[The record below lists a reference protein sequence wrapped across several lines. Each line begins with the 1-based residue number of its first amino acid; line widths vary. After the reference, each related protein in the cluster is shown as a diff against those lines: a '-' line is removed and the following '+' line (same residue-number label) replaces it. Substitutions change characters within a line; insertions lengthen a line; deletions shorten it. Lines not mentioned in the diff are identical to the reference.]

1 LNPWRW
7 VRTFFGSSTRS
18 APALAVVFAATLPAT
33 TVFGADF
40 AAGFAVL
47 EPALEADAVFDEAVF
62 EPAVFEAT
70 VLAGILAVLL
80 GISPLLFL
88 EGFPA
93 EPLAAV
99 RVFVA
104 AVRARTRAAPRRA
117 ADALDV
123 VFFRVFC
130 DTVCAWTCHALLD
143 VFTGALL
150 GSQAAKT

>member
-1 LNPWRW
+1 L
-7 VRTFFGSSTRS
+7 
-18 APALAVVFAATLPAT
+18 LAAI
-33 TVFGADF
+33 VFGADF
-40 AAGFAVL
+40 AVGFAVL
-47 EPALEADAVFDEAVF
+47 EPAFEADAAFF
-62 EPAVFEAT
+62 KPAVFEAT

-88 EGFPA
+88 EDFPA

-99 RVFVA
+99 RVFVV
-104 AVRARTRAAPRRA
+104 AVRARARVAPRRA

-130 DTVCAWTCHALLD
+130 DTVCAWTCHALLN
-143 VFTGALL
+143 VFTGALW